1 MKVNYY
7 RTRTYHTA
15 PLLQAIRLLAIWP
28 VQLMIRMELR
38 KRVQRLTYLA
48 DHKVGRLG
56 DPRAIK
62 LICYLDKGGTVKS
75 TKKKRLRLILG
86 RPNQLFGAMRLRLF
100 RLLYWAK
107 LGQYT

>member
-1 MKVNYY
+1 MKMVYY
-7 RTRTYHTA
+7 HIA
-15 PLLQAIRLLAIWP
+15 PLLQVIRLLVIWL
-28 VQLMIRMELR
+28 VQQVQIMIRMELR

-56 DPRAIK
+56 DHRVIT
-62 LICYLDKGGTVKS
+62 YLDKGRTVKS

-86 RPNQLFGAMRLRLF
+86 RPTQLFRAMRLRLF